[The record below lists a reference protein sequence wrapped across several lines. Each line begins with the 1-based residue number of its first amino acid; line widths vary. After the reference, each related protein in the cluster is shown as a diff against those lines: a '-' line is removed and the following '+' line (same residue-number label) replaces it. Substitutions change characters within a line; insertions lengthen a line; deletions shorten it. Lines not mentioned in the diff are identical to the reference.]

1 MKYEIIFESERI
13 NFVKLTTELVD
24 EYLKM
29 VNDIEVQKYISH
41 NRKNFELDSE
51 IEWVKNKLKEKAI
64 IFSMIEKE
72 TNDFIGNVEIMH
84 IKNKIG
90 EIGIAITPLKQNKH
104 FGQEAISKLIDY
116 ALNVL
121 KLEGLD
127 LNVYNFNQRGIKCYE
142 KVGFVID
149 GIGKTDGDIHMS
161 LKKQY

>member
-13 NFVKLTTELVD
+13 YFVKLTTELAE

-29 VNDIEVQKYISH
+29 VNDIDVQKYISN
-41 NRKNFELDSE
+41 NRKTFELNSE
-51 IEWVKNKLKEKAI
+51 IEWVKSKLKDESI

-72 TNDFIGNVEIMH
+72 TNDFIGNIEIMH

-90 EIGIAITPLKQNKH
+90 EIGIAITSSKQNKH
-104 FGQEAISKLIDY
+104 FGQESIARLMDY
-116 ALNVL
+116 AINVL

-127 LNVYNFNQRGIKCYE
+127 LNVFNFNQRGIKCYE

-149 GIGKTDGDIHMS
+149 GKGKTDDDIHMS
-161 LKKQY
+161 LKR

>member
-1 MKYEIIFESERI
+1 
-13 NFVKLTTELVD
+13 
-24 EYLKM
+24 
-29 VNDIEVQKYISH
+29 
-41 NRKNFELDSE
+41 
-51 IEWVKNKLKEKAI
+51 
-64 IFSMIEKE
+64 
-72 TNDFIGNVEIMH
+72 MH

>member
-13 NFVKLTTELVD
+13 YFVKLTTELVE

-41 NRKNFELDSE
+41 NRKTFELNSE
-51 IEWVKNKLKEKAI
+51 IEWVKNKLKDEAI

-72 TNDFIGNVEIMH
+72 TNDFIGNIEIMH

-104 FGQEAISKLIDY
+104 FGQEAITKLIDY
-116 ALNVL
+116 AINVL

-127 LNVYNFNQRGIKCYE
+127 LNVYNFNPRGIKCYE

-149 GIGKTDGDIHMS
+149 GKGKTDDDIHMS
-161 LKKQY
+161 LKK

>member
-41 NRKNFELDSE
+41 NRKKIELDSE

-149 GIGKTDGDIHMS
+149 GIGKNDGDIHMS